1 MPLRS
6 TAGRTPGCWDSVLYI
21 DVVPQRWAPTMR
33 NCGSIR
39 RPAVTRPVAYAD
51 SRATRCAVGED
62 FRDTVAFF
70 LQLGDRAAVGV
81 GASSR
86 RPRGQGGEQALDD
99 RSYGRYGPLLVG
111 GVARQELGEVEP
123 HDAVGPARRDA
134 ERREQGGSCG
144 AQRRNRV

>member
-39 RPAVTRPVAYAD
+39 SPAVTRPVAYAD

-70 LQLGDRAAVGV
+70 VQRGDRSVADVG
-81 GASSR
+81 GSSR
-86 RPRGQGGEQALDD
+86 RPCGEGREQALDD
-99 RSYGRYGPLLVG
+99 GSYGWHRPLLVG
-111 GVARQELGEVEP
+111 GVARQQLGEVE
-123 HDAVGPARRDA
+123 
-134 ERREQGGSCG
+134 
-144 AQRRNRV
+144 